1 MLEQDAMSGGLPEAS
16 LMEHQPK
23 RLRLLYEPLCL
34 LRILS
39 EVRGD
44 RIKPGDIFP
53 EGPGLSATKSYRSF
67 VDAIA
72 YICAYRKRPGYVTAA
87 ALEQTPDAIVI
98 LLAANDGIDTAV
110 VTLLEKVLIIL
121 SWIIEN
127 PTVRLDTKEGREV
140 MKILTVHVLGLNAPK
155 IFEYYQQVNKLV
167 SLVMG
172 RLNAEPKLK
181 GTQPCLLRERL
192 LLDIKAD
199 KALPPRVDQ
208 DSIINLRKWISTHL
222 SKEGLQ
228 LQEKD
233 MQNLA
238 LSSYRDREVF
248 KALHHTTGS
257 LEHSHNFE
265 QLHNLLYKLGKHVA
279 QCKRLIEATIRLR
292 LELSRGLR
300 IETIGR
306 SRENQIPL
314 LARTCDI
321 DNISHRIFS
330 DPVKQ
335 DIFLQQVQ
343 QIYSKKEL
351 DRLLSKDVCKGKTR
365 VHAELL
371 VLDHFEQTGGR
382 FLNEKNKYIGCSKPA
397 CYLCHMFI
405 SCHPRGYASPPSHQK
420 LYLNWRL
427 PDVRTHE
434 QNAAMRF
441 QHQQNVL
448 LRMID
453 TVRGGLINDIATS
466 VGKQTGFADST
477 AGGTSTIV
485 DIETDLG
492 PGVANLSLEELR
504 VMLDRQGGAGR
515 SVRENHMDPKFRPRG
530 FPFYPIEVSVE
541 AESDDSATGGVD
553 I

>member
-1 MLEQDAMSGGLPEAS
+1 
-16 LMEHQPK
+16 MEHQPK

-181 GTQPCLLRERL
+181 
-192 LLDIKAD
+192 
-199 KALPPRVDQ
+199 DQ

-265 QLHNLLYKLGKHVA
+265 QLHNLLYK
-279 QCKRLIEATIRLR
+279 